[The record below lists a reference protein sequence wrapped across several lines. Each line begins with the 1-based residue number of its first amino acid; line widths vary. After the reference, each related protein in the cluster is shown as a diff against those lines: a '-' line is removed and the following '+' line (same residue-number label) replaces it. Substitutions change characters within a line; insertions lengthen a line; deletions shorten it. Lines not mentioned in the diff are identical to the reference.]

1 MHLLSLLSATKP
13 AGNHESIGLII
24 IAILVAIILFTLSSR
39 LNNLDKMIK
48 MLNEKVIN
56 LEKVVTKLQT
66 LMNKPKEHNNS
77 ISINKNLLVNGP
89 FTEDNIEDPEN
100 LIDHTPKISKLLDP
114 RIKPKDINK
123 ENKE

>member
-1 MHLLSLLSATKP
+1 
-13 AGNHESIGLII
+13 
-24 IAILVAIILFTLSSR
+24 
-39 LNNLDKMIK
+39 
-48 MLNEKVIN
+48 
-56 LEKVVTKLQT
+56 
-66 LMNKPKEHNNS
+66 
-77 ISINKNLLVNGP
+77 LVNGP